1 MNKIHCSLSYHNME
15 LDKVESFCLGVKA
28 GYFGHNPPFT
38 VLPLTELAYEDLIK
52 DYVFTRAAYV
62 NGGELQKGP
71 FLLAKAALMEA
82 TDSLA
87 SATDKVAKGDAAI
100 ITLAG
105 FEPTKTGNSEGVKPG
120 QCVVTVKRG
129 IAGELISNCA
139 LVTGAKHYGCIM
151 VEGGALPDWVTIS
164 ADGKIVIDASE
175 FTPGPDPSKI
185 TGAQFDL
192 TDQREKHFTGL
203 KHDATYYFYYYAV
216 NATGV
221 GPLSEVVSMVCW

>member
-1 MNKIHCSLSYHNME
+1 ME
-15 LDKVESFCLGVKA
+15 LDKVDSFCLGVKA

-52 DYVFTRAAYV
+52 DYVSTRAAYV

-87 SATDKVAKGDAAI
+87 SATDKVAKGDPDI
-100 ITLAG
+100 ITLAA
-105 FEPTKTGNSEGVKPG
+105 FVPTKAGSSEGVKPG

-129 IAGELISNCA
+129 MAGELISNCA
-139 LVTGAKHYGCIM
+139 LLPGAKHYGCI
-151 VEGGALPDWVTIS
+151 VAEGAPLPDWFVIN
-164 ADGKIVIDASE
+164 ADGKIIVDASK
-175 FTPGPDPSKI
+175 FNPDPNPNPEPSKI
-185 TGAQFDL
+185 TGIQFDL

-221 GPLSEVVSMVCW
+221 GPLSEVVSIVCW